1 MPVRY
6 ILTTPRAKVASHLHL
21 VAHLHDSPLA
31 TKLQHFPQIGC
42 SEFTVCT
49 FSRPGQFA
57 NIVGVLSAHGI
68 NILSAQI
75 YTRSDGIVIDTFQVN
90 NLQGMAVRNESL
102 WQRVEN
108 ELKGVLEGRLQ
119 VEDLI
124 AAGRKRY
131 GDRFGKKA
139 LALPPRI
146 EFDNYI
152 SDAYTV
158 IDVRTKDRLGLL
170 YLISRTISSLG
181 LDIASAKIAT
191 EVDQAM
197 DVFYVTE
204 TQGGKVKDEGRLE
217 KIKGTL
223 EEVLSQQHKGA

>member
-1 MPVRY
+1 
-6 ILTTPRAKVASHLHL
+6 
-21 VAHLHDSPLA
+21 
-31 TKLQHFPQIGC
+31 
-42 SEFTVCT
+42 
-49 FSRPGQFA
+49 
-57 NIVGVLSAHGI
+57 LSAHGI

-139 LALPPRI
+139 LTLPPRV